1 MTRGSIVVV
10 DDDASMGPYL
20 SQLLTDTGY
29 AVDALANGHEL
40 LQRLSAGP
48 VPSLI
53 LLDVVLPDTDGIH
66 LIEKIRNSGLH
77 IPFIMVSGTSQVRT
91 DVEAIKLG
99 ASDFLPKPVD
109 EDALRAAIENALH
122 GNFSKHDING
132 NPSPFVTANPRMAQ
146 LTRIIKRVAPA
157 DVPILLL
164 GESGVGKEVMARY
177 AHDCSGRGDRPF
189 VKVNCAAVPDS
200 LLESELFGY
209 DRGAFTGATND
220 KPGKF
225 EQAHTGTLLLDEIGE

>member
-1 MTRGSIVVV
+1 
-10 DDDASMGPYL
+10 
-20 SQLLTDTGY
+20 
-29 AVDALANGHEL
+29 
-40 LQRLSAGP
+40 
-48 VPSLI
+48 
-53 LLDVVLPDTDGIH
+53 
-66 LIEKIRNSGLH
+66 
-77 IPFIMVSGTSQVRT
+77 
-91 DVEAIKLG
+91 
-99 ASDFLPKPVD
+99 
-109 EDALRAAIENALH
+109 
-122 GNFSKHDING
+122 
-132 NPSPFVTANPRMAQ
+132 MAQ